1 MKNQVLYISYDGMTD
16 QLGQSQVLPYIIELT
31 KKGFHFTLISCEK
44 KEKFE
49 KNKELILKICNE
61 NKIDWQP
68 LYYHKWPPVFSTI
81 WDVYAIKQLASK
93 LHRKKNFSL
102 LHCRGYISSL
112 VGLNFKLKFGIK
124 FLFDMRGLWADE
136 KVDAGA
142 WELKNPLYKKVYSFF
157 KKKEKEFLVHSDHI
171 ISLTQKGKEEL
182 ISWNV
187 HESVKNKITVIPCC
201 VDTNLFN
208 PEIVSP
214 SHKLKWM
221 NKLSIDEN
229 HQVICYLGSIG
240 TWYMLDEMLDFYMV
254 WRENKSKPK
263 FLFITHEEHDKIIF
277 KAKEK
282 NIADEIILQPATR
295 NEIPTL
301 LSLAQ
306 LSVFFIR
313 PTYSKISSSPTKLA
327 EIMAMGIP
335 IICNSGVGDT
345 DKIISQFNAG
355 CLVKEFNSN
364 SYKQII
370 YNFNT
375 IKFEATEIRE
385 KSQLNFDVN
394 VATDIYSKIYNK
406 LINQD

>member
-1 MKNQVLYISYDGMTD
+1 MQQVLYISYDGMTD
-16 QLGQSQVLPYIIELT
+16 QLGQSQVLPYVIELS
-31 KKGFHFTLISCEK
+31 KKGFRFTLISCEK

-49 KNKELILKICNE
+49 KNKDLIRTICSKN
-61 NKIDWQP
+61 NIDWQP
-68 LYYHKWPPVFSTI
+68 IAYHKWPPVFSTI
-81 WDVYAIKQLASK
+81 WDIYSIRKLAFQLH
-93 LHRKKNFSL
+93 LKKNFSL

-112 VGLNFKLKFGIK
+112 VGLKFKIKYGIK
-124 FLFDMRGLWADE
+124 FLFDMRGLWANE

-142 WELKNPLYKKVYSFF
+142 WNLNSPIYKKVYSYF
-157 KKKEKEFLVHSDHI
+157 KNKEKEFLIHSNHI
-171 ISLTQKGKEEL
+171 ISLTQKGKDEL
-182 ISWNV
+182 ISWNI
-187 HESVKNKITVIPCC
+187 HQSVKNKITVIPCC

-229 HQVICYLGSIG
+229 HQIICYLGSIG

-263 FLFITHEEHDKIIF
+263 FIFITHEEHDKIIF

-345 DKIISQFNAG
+345 DKIISQFNSG

-364 SYKQII
+364 SYRKII
-370 YNFNT
+370 KNFNN
-375 IKFEATEIRE
+375 IKFEPNKIRE

-394 VATDIYSKIYNK
+394 VATNIYSKIYNK